1 MTEVVD
7 PDRLDAV
14 LDAMAS
20 PWRRRILYLLRE
32 RGPVGLDDL
41 VDWLGTWN
49 EVVDHGADGLPDD
62 VEMLRVRLHHVH
74 LPKLEDAGLVEYER
88 GEPVALAQLSGDI
101 EDLLDVAGD
110 LEPPAGGPEAVDELL
125 TDEE

>member
-41 VDWLGTWN
+41 ADGLGTWN

-62 VEMLRVRLHHVH
+62 VEIVRVRLHHVH

-101 EDLLDVAGD
+101 EELLDVAGG
-110 LEPPAGGPEAVDELL
+110 LELPVEGPEGLDELL
-125 TDEE
+125 TDVE

>member
-20 PWRRRILYLLRE
+20 PWRRGILYLLSE
-32 RGPVGLDDL
+32 RGPLEIDDL
-41 VDWLGTWN
+41 ADGLGAWN
-49 EVVDHGADGLPDD
+49 EVVDHGGRTLPDD

-101 EDLLDVAGD
+101 EELLDVAGG
-110 LEPPAGGPEAVDELL
+110 LEPPVEGPDAVDELL
-125 TDEE
+125 ADEE

>member
-41 VDWLGTWN
+41 ADGLGTWN

-62 VEMLRVRLHHVH
+62 VEIVRVRLHHVH

-101 EDLLDVAGD
+101 EELLDVAGG
-110 LEPPAGGPEAVDELL
+110 LELPVEGPEGLDELL